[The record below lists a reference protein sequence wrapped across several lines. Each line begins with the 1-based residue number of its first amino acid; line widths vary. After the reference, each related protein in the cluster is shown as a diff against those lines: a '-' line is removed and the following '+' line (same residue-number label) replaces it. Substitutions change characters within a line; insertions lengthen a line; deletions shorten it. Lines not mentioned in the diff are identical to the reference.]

1 MLARRALVPLALLLA
16 APGTR
21 SEPTAPAP
29 ASGAAVQ
36 EAIALLPGEAT
47 APLGAGGETVI
58 DPDATFRVVL
68 AGACQDAR
76 LLLLDASGSAV
87 PGAEMRE
94 VGPATVLTL
103 TPAAALVPAGRY
115 QLRLDGVFGREIHV
129 GTQTITPARWELRV
143 AGDPPPPPPKVV
155 RKKKGRR

>member
-16 APGTR
+16 AAAAR
-21 SEPTAPAP
+21 AAPAAP
-29 ASGAAVQ
+29 PSGAGPEIREV
-36 EAIALLPGEAT
+36 IALLPGEAT
-47 APLGAGGETVI
+47 APLAPESETVI

-76 LLLLDASGSAV
+76 LLLLDAAGAAV
-87 PGAEMRE
+87 PSAETRE
-94 VGPATVLTL
+94 VGSTTVLTL

-115 QLRLDGVFGREIHV
+115 QLRLEGVLGREIHV
-129 GTQTITPARWELRV
+129 GGQAYVPSRWELRV
-143 AGDPPPPPPKVV
+143 AGDPPPPPA